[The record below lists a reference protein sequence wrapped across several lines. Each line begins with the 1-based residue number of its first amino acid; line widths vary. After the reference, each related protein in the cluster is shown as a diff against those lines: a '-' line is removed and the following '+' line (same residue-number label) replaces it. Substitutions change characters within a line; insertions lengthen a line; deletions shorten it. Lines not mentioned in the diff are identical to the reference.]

1 MQKFIMNDYELI
13 YLYQTYRDE
22 YAYTFMHK
30 KYHKFIWK
38 IIHTLHTDS
47 IEHDDLY
54 QESLMT
60 LFKAM
65 NTFSEVFSKTF
76 TRYFELILKRHLY
89 HVIHKTPKFVITEE
103 QFFES
108 IIVEEVQV
116 IEETTFTFENANE
129 RHIYDLY
136 FVKGMRVK
144 DIAIKESLSSKQVYN
159 LIYRVKDKIRYM
171 VKKSSLS

>member
-1 MQKFIMNDYELI
+1 MQKYVMNDYELI

-22 YAYTFMHK
+22 YAYTFMHQ

-38 IIHTLHTDS
+38 IIHTLHADTL
-47 IEHDDLY
+47 EHEDLY

-60 LFKAM
+60 LLKAM
-65 NTFSEVFSKTF
+65 QTFSEQYSKTF

-89 HVIHKTPKFVITEE
+89 YVINKTPKFVISEE

-108 IIVEEVQV
+108 IVAEETQV
-116 IEETTFTFENANE
+116 IEEELFTFDNDKEQQ
-129 RHIYDLY
+129 IYELY
-136 FVKGMRVK
+136 FVKGMKVK
-144 DIAIKESLSSKQVYN
+144 DISEKHALSSKQVYN

-171 VKKSSLS
+171 VKKSIHS

>member
-1 MQKFIMNDYELI
+1 MNKFVMNDYELI

-38 IIHTLHTDS
+38 IIHTLHTDVT
-47 IEHDDLY
+47 EHDDLY

-65 NTFSEVFSKTF
+65 HTFSEMYSKTF

-89 HVIHKTPKFVITEE
+89 YIINKTPKFVITEE
-103 QFFES
+103 RYFEAM
-108 IIVEEVQV
+108 IVEPIKV
-116 IEETTFTFENANE
+116 IEEQTYTFDNE
-129 RHIYDLY
+129 KEQEMYNLY
-136 FVKGMRVK
+136 FVKGMKVK
-144 DIAIKESLSSKQVYN
+144 DIAISKTLSSKQVYN

-171 VKKSSLS
+171 AKKSNHS